1 MSRSARAALFMRSLV
16 RPAFVVLVALS
27 AIGVGHAASLGG
39 LNSADMTSFA
49 SSGTVPIPT
58 APPTT
63 PPTTTVPPP
72 PPNICGSGDTT
83 LPCVVEAGTVINGKL
98 DWDGDVTV
106 LGTVSKK
113 VTVDNGDVV
122 VGPGGA
128 VGGKITQSG
137 AGGVVVEL
145 GGTASGDIKES
156 GDGSVVVAGLV
167 NGNVSESD
175 DGNLTVSTGGVV
187 RGNATE
193 QGAGSVTVDGRVDGG
208 VTESN
213 NGDLTVGPTAFIGNG
228 VDSKPG
234 GACMISPTATVN
246 GRRNGVCA

>member
-1 MSRSARAALFMRSLV
+1 MRALV
-16 RPAFVVLVALS
+16 RPAFVVLVAMS

-39 LNSADMTSFA
+39 LNSSDMTSFTLN
-49 SSGTVPIPT
+49 GTIPAT
-58 APPTT
+58 PTT
-63 PPTTTVPPP
+63 TTTTTVPPP

-98 DWDGDVTV
+98 DWDSDVTV

-113 VTVDNGDVV
+113 VTVDNGNVV

-137 AGGVVVEL
+137 AGGVVIEA

-156 GDGSVVVAGLV
+156 GDGSVII
-167 NGNVSESD
+167 
-175 DGNLTVSTGGVV
+175 
-187 RGNATE
+187 
-193 QGAGSVTVDGRVDGG
+193 DGRVEGG

-213 NGDLTVGPTAFIGNG
+213 SGDLTVGPTAFIGNG
-228 VDSKPG
+228 VDSKPT
-234 GACMISPTATVN
+234 GACTISSTATVN
-246 GRRNGVCA
+246 GQRNGACRA